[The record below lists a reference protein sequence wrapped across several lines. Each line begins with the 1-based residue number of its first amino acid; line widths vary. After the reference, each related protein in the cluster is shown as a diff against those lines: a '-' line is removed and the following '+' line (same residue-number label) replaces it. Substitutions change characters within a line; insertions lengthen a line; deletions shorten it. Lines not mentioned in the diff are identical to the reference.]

1 MIDCMPVAVT
11 QERFGPPY
19 VVLAYV
25 RPHGYSSIGR
35 LLPIITVGGHRV
47 HCLVI
52 FRGTDFERHGS
63 PRTVRIDSS
72 DLIDF
77 VEVDIKLIA

>member
-1 MIDCMPVAVT
+1 MIGIMAVAVA

-25 RPHGYSSIGR
+25 RPNGYSSIGR
-35 LLPIITVGGHRV
+35 LLPIISVRGHRV

-52 FRGTDFERHGS
+52 FRGIDFERHGS